1 MHTVTG
7 TPGGTP
13 AHAARPPL
21 PTAVW
26 VGTAGLLVLAAGV
39 VAAVGTLVS
48 AGPIPSAPSSA
59 QSITVTPT
67 GR

>member
-7 TPGGTP
+7 TPNGPP

-26 VGTAGLLVLAAGV
+26 VSAAGLLVLAAGV
-39 VAAVGTLVS
+39 VAAVGAVVS
-48 AGPIPSAPSSA
+48 AGPVPSAPSSA